1 MNKGESR
8 RIIFCLSALLL
19 AAAFAGSALAQD
31 YSVTG
36 KTYALYLLTYPNN
49 NFYDLDDAGLTHL
62 HVTFKTDGGVE
73 AMGMDGH
80 GFYFA
85 APFFFGATYYI
96 VGFRMGFET
105 LDAFTA
111 MTGVSLDTFVAG
123 VGFFL
128 INYNKL
134 YPYVFSGFVIE

>member
-1 MNKGESR
+1 MNKAGSR
-8 RIIFCLSALLL
+8 IFFYCLCALLL

-31 YSVTG
+31 NTVTG
-36 KTYALYLLTYPNN
+36 KTYALYILAFPNN

-62 HVTFKTDGGVE
+62 HVTFKTDSGVE

-80 GFYFA
+80 GLYFA
-85 APFFFGATYYI
+85 TPFFFGATYYI

-105 LDAFTA
+105 EDVFTA
-111 MTGVSLDTFVAG
+111 LTGVSIDPVVAG

-128 INYNKL
+128 INYYYI

>member
-1 MNKGESR
+1 MNKGGSR
-8 RIIFCLSALLL
+8 RIIYCLCALLL

-31 YSVTG
+31 NTVTG

-49 NFYDLDDAGLTHL
+49 NFYDLNDAGLTHL
-62 HVTFKTDGGVE
+62 HVTFKADGGVE

-80 GFYFA
+80 GLYFA
-85 APFFFGATYYI
+85 TPFFFGATYYI

-111 MTGVSLDTFVAG
+111 MTGVTIDPLVAG

-128 INYNKL
+128 INYNTI

>member
-1 MNKGESR
+1 MNKGGSK
-8 RIIFCLSALLL
+8 IIMYCLCALLL

-31 YSVTG
+31 NTVTG
-36 KTYALYLLTYPNN
+36 KTYALYLLAFPNN
-49 NFYDLDDAGLTHL
+49 NLDDAGLTHL
-62 HVTFKTDGGVE
+62 HVTFKADGGVE

-80 GFYFA
+80 GLYFA
-85 APFFFGATYYI
+85 TPFFFGATYYI

-105 LDAFTA
+105 EDVFTA
-111 MTGVSLDTFVAG
+111 LTGVSIDPVVAG

-128 INYNKL
+128 INYYYL